1 MAESIYNKFGGKT
14 HGTLVG
20 NWEEERELKDFTGTA
35 RTIPKEHIPKKHLDF
50 ENSITNSAKGDNTY
64 DRIYG
69 QRQDTTFK
77 SENNGYGRGQNKAD
91 TLPSKGRKTASI
103 EQQIEQQVMAE
114 MQQKAEDEE
123 RLRNMRYFDSTAKTT
138 YTKQDYSANVVG
150 KRVMK
155 TQNGQ
160 SLMTQEKDE
169 ELTVEHGFGRRT
181 QKTTDEELK
190 REIPEGDFSQ
200 TQPVTI
206 YTEAIKTKAVMM
218 SASTGPNP
226 FSKTSGF
233 TQPVQNSRAIKNY
246 EGNVDFEIEKKATDF
261 NRTHTDLNP
270 KNYQKPDLEFDRE
283 NFEAI
288 KERILT
294 LCRERSGNGLRGLK
308 IMFKAI
314 DRDRNNSV
322 DPTEFKY
329 AMRDY
334 GIPISDDEVSA
345 VVKYFDTNRDGKIS
359 FDEFLRAVRGDLNDR
374 RVQMVHMAYN
384 VLDKSG
390 DGLVTIA
397 DIMDIYDASY
407 HPDFTSGRKTK
418 EEVLREFMTVWET
431 HKKDGIVTKEEFE
444 DYYKDISA
452 SIDSDDYF
460 ELMIRNAWHIAGGEG
475 QMENTTIKRVL
486 KTNADGSQEV
496 VMVENDL
503 GKTDFGRQ
511 SHGRVDL

>member
-1 MAESIYNKFGGKT
+1 MNRPFQEDVT
-14 HGTLVG
+14 H
-20 NWEEERELKDFTGTA
+20 E
-35 RTIPKEHIPKKHLDF
+35 
-50 ENSITNSAKGDNTY
+50 
-64 DRIYG
+64 RIYG
-69 QRQDTTFK
+69 QRLPTTFK

-91 TLPSKGRKTASI
+91 LLPTKGKKTHNLEREIQEA
-103 EQQIEQQVMAE
+103 VMRE
-114 MQQKAEDEE
+114 MKEKEEEEE
-123 RLRNMRYFDSTAKTT
+123 RIRNMRYFDSTTKTT
-138 YTKQDYSANVVG
+138 YVKQDYSANELG
-150 KRVMK
+150 RRVMK
-155 TQNGQ
+155 TQNGAAIDQ
-160 SLMTQEKDE
+160 LNKDE

-181 QKTTDEELK
+181 QKQTDEELK

-200 TQPVTI
+200 TQPVTV
-206 YTEAIKTKAVMM
+206 YTEALKTKAVMM

-226 FSKTSGF
+226 FAKTSGF
-233 TQPVQNSRAIKNY
+233 TQPVQESRAVKNF
-246 EGNVDFEIEKKATDF
+246 EGNVDFSKEKEMTNF

-270 KNYQKPDLEFDRE
+270 KNHLKPDTKINIE
-283 NFEAI
+283 NFEAL

-294 LCRERSGNGLRGLK
+294 LCRKRSGNGIRGLK

-314 DRDRNNSV
+314 DRDRNKSV
-322 DPTEFKY
+322 DPIEFKY

-334 GIPISDDEVSA
+334 GIPISEEEVTA

-374 RVQMVHMAYN
+374 RREMVHMAYK

-390 DGLVTIA
+390 DGLVTLE
-397 DIMDIYDASY
+397 DIMMAYDPSY
-407 HPDFTSGRKTK
+407 HPDFQSGRKTK
-418 EEVLREFMTVWET
+418 EDVLKEFMKVWET
-431 HKKDGIVTKEEFE
+431 HKADGIVTIEEFE

-486 KTNADGSQEV
+486 KTNPDGSQEI
-496 VMVENDL
+496 VMVEDDL

-511 SHGRVDL
+511 SYGHVDV